1 MFYVTRALAKSLCGT
16 DSTSEDDVHNPN
28 TKDNGTSS
36 TTWRPLLVPL
46 PLLTSSNLASNPD
59 KLDPNPTVYLPTT
72 LETLRILLALPP
84 ESKLQYIVPAAI
96 FPKDGLDGGSDRHW
110 RDLLDECE
118 HGDHEERRA
127 KGLQDFE
134 GQA

>member
-1 MFYVTRALAKSLCGT
+1 MNNLEMYVNVEMNSRYPMASPSA
-16 DSTSEDDVHNPN
+16 ENPN
-28 TKDNGTSS
+28 ILPRNQYYGHLSYLFQALFKIPEG
-36 TTWRPLLVPL
+36 LVRAQEL
-46 PLLTSSNLASNPD
+46 QR
-59 KLDPNPTVYLPTT
+59 
-72 LETLRILLALPP
+72 ETAKESP
-84 ESKLQYIVPAAI
+84 ESASGAKVQR
-96 FPKDGLDGGSDRHW
+96 PKDGLDGGSDRHW